1 MKLYNPFKPHI
12 VKRGDQYA
20 IRKWSNGWGYLDIK
34 RDLWWYLKEYVES
47 YTTTKDLST
56 VTERL
61 RVSNEKLIKDKI
73 KWEPL

>member
-1 MKLYNPFKPHI
+1 MKFYNPFKPHI

-20 IRKWSNGWGYLDIK
+20 IRKWEGAWDYLDIK

-47 YTTTKDLST
+47 YATTKDLSI

-61 RVSNEKLIKDKI
+61 QVYNEKLIKDKI